1 MTQTAHDPETDGRVV
16 FEPQENGILLVR
28 YTGDITLDL
37 VETTGDIIIQHLETG
52 ARRFLFEVRESNPV
66 FSPVALLDEV
76 RRIGRAGGREA
87 RFCYLAP
94 ENMFT
99 RHFML
104 IEAAAFN
111 DGIRVKFLSDA
122 AEARAWLL
130 ED

>member
-16 FEPQENGILLVR
+16 FEIQENDILRVC

-37 VETTGDIIIQHLETG
+37 VEKSVDIIIQHMAAG
-52 ARRFLFEVRESNPV
+52 VRRILYDIAGSNPV
-66 FSPVALLDEV
+66 FTPVALLDEV
-76 RRIGRAGGREA
+76 RRAGRAGGRDA

-111 DGIRVKFLSDA
+111 EGIRVKFLADE
-122 AEARAWLL
+122 AEARAWLT

>member
-1 MTQTAHDPETDGRVV
+1 MLQTAHDPDTDGRVV
-16 FEPQENGILLVR
+16 FELQEDGILVVR

-37 VETTGDIIIQHLETG
+37 TEKSGDILLQHIAAG
-52 ARRFLFEVRESNPV
+52 VRRILFDVAGCTPV
-66 FSPVALLDEV
+66 FTPVSVLDEV
-76 RRIGRAGGREA
+76 RRIGRAAGKEA

-111 DGIRVKFLSDA
+111 DGINVKFLADEN
-122 AEARAWLL
+122 EAKAWLIG
-130 ED
+130 D

>member
-1 MTQTAHDPETDGRVV
+1 MTQAAHDPETDGRVV
-16 FEPQENGILLVR
+16 FEHEENGILRVR

-37 VETTGDIIIQHLETG
+37 AEKSGDIILDHLKAGT
-52 ARRFLFEVRESNPV
+52 RRILYDVAGSTPV

-111 DGIRVKFLSDA
+111 EGIRVKFLSDEA
-122 AEARAWLL
+122 AAKAWLTG
-130 ED
+130 D